1 MVSRDPNRPWDKT
14 LIAYEYMNRDIL
26 WEKSCEHAKR
36 FKQYETLKNAF
47 MVLGEAK
54 IGEFLEIFLKPV
66 FEKNHRK
73 NSAEE
78 RHEKI
83 TNKNERSRVSIFSSL
98 FLMESIF

>member
-1 MVSRDPNRPWDKT
+1 
-14 LIAYEYMNRDIL
+14 
-26 WEKSCEHAKR
+26 
-36 FKQYETLKNAF
+36 

-98 FLMESIF
+98 FLSKIYSENLEFLTTLLFRNFIHQ

>member
-1 MVSRDPNRPWDKT
+1 
-14 LIAYEYMNRDIL
+14 
-26 WEKSCEHAKR
+26 
-36 FKQYETLKNAF
+36 

-83 TNKNERSRVSIFSSL
+83 TNKNERSRVFIFNSL